1 MLDTL
6 YFVHFRYLINKL
18 IVTLGFNSEVWKWK
32 KVTGVRVLQ
41 SGALDVSP
49 LLGRS

>member
-18 IVTLGFNSEVWKWK
+18 IVTLGFNSEVW
-32 KVTGVRVLQ
+32 GFLFDRNDR
-41 SGALDVSP
+41 G
-49 LLGRS
+49 GN